1 MTQATQTEQ
10 RNMVPIQC
18 PQCGNR
24 YESPV
29 ISLIDVGAYPELRSY
44 FLSGQLNVA
53 VCPKCQAPVMLEV
66 PLVYHDP
73 KAEFLAIY
81 FPQQLNIPE
90 LEKQKMI
97 GEVTQSLMRSLP
109 PEQRK
114 GYFLNPRQFVSR
126 QSMADAI
133 YGTMGISQEEL
144 DRQRKKA
151 KLVEQL
157 QVFAD
162 DPKGLQM
169 MVKNSDKDIDG
180 EFFAIL
186 ASMLE
191 QAGATGDEKT
201 KGRLEMLR
209 DNLMPI
215 TTWGKKAQ
223 KQRAAVEGLKDV
235 KSPEEFVDR
244 IVAADEDE
252 IGAIVLAAR
261 PALDYRFFEEL
272 TRRVDAAKG
281 PERERLTKLR
291 DRLLELTK
299 QLDDA
304 ARESVET
311 SVGLLQEIVNSPS
324 PRSAVREHA
333 DEIDEMFMSV
343 LTRNM
348 QAAEQKGDNEL
359 LDRLA
364 MVYEEIMRLMQSTAP
379 PEVQF
384 INELVMAPYP
394 DGTRQ
399 LLQENREIV
408 TPELLDL
415 IAQMADQMAEDEGE
429 DAAGMVKRLRDI
441 RAQAQLMI

>member
-1 MTQATQTEQ
+1 
-10 RNMVPIQC
+10 
-18 PQCGNR
+18 
-24 YESPV
+24 V

-53 VCPKCQAPVMLEV
+53 VCPQCQAGVMLEV

-73 KAEFLAIY
+73 RADFLAIY

-90 LEKQKMI
+90 MEKQRMI

-109 PEQRK
+109 PDQRR

-126 QSMADAI
+126 QSLTDAI

-169 MVKNSDKDIDG
+169 MVKSADKDIDG
-180 EFFAIL
+180 EFFTIL

-191 QAGATGDEKT
+191 QASATGDEKT
-201 KGRLEMLR
+201 KVRLEMLR
-209 DNLMPI
+209 ENLLPI
-215 TTWGKKAQ
+215 TTWGKRAQ
-223 KQRAAVEGLKDV
+223 KQRAAVESLKDL
-235 KSPEEFVDR
+235 KTPEELVGR

-252 IGAIVLAAR
+252 VAAIVLAVR
-261 PALDYRFFEEL
+261 PALDYKFFESM
-272 TRRVDAAKG
+272 TQRVDAATG
-281 PERERLTKLR
+281 PEKERLTKLR
-291 DRLLELTK
+291 DRLLELTQ

-304 ARESVET
+304 ARESVEA
-311 SVGLLQEIVNSPS
+311 SVKLLGEIINSPS
-324 PRSAVREHA
+324 PRSAVHEHA
-333 DEIDEMFMSV
+333 EEIDEMFMSV

-348 QAAEQKGDNEL
+348 QAAEQKGDEAL
-359 LDRLA
+359 LSRLS
-364 MVYEEIMRLMQSTAP
+364 MVYEEIIGMMQRSAP

-384 INELVMAPYP
+384 INELVTAPYP

-399 LLQENREIV
+399 LLQENREMV

-415 IAQMADQMAEDEGE
+415 VAQMASQMAEDEGE
-429 DAAGMVKRLRDI
+429 DAADMVKRLRDI

>member
-1 MTQATQTEQ
+1 MTEPTQTAQ

-18 PQCGNR
+18 PNCGNR
-24 YESPV
+24 FESPV

-53 VCPKCQAPVMLEV
+53 VCPKCQTPVMLEV

-73 KAEFLAIY
+73 KAEFLAVY

-126 QSMADAI
+126 QSLADAI

-169 MVKNSDKDIDG
+169 MVKSSDKDIDG
-180 EFFAIL
+180 EFFSIL

-191 QAGATGDEKT
+191 QASATGDEKAR
-201 KGRLEMLR
+201 GRLEMLR

-215 TTWGKKAQ
+215 TSWGKRAQ
-223 KQRAAVEGLKDV
+223 KQRAAVESLKDV
-235 KSPEEFVDR
+235 KTPEELVDR

-252 IGAIVLAAR
+252 IGAIVLAVR
-261 PALDYRFFEEL
+261 PALDYKFFETL
-272 TRRVDAAKG
+272 TGRVDAAKG
-281 PERERLTKLR
+281 AEKERLAKLR

-304 ARESVET
+304 TRESVET
-311 SVGLLQEIVNSPS
+311 SVKLLQEIINSPS
-324 PRSAVREHA
+324 PRTAVREHA
-333 DEIDEMFMSV
+333 DEIDDMFMSV

-348 QAAEQKGDNEL
+348 QAAEQKGDQSL
-359 LDRLA
+359 LQRLA
-364 MVYEEIMRLMQSTAP
+364 MVYEEIMNLMQAGAP

-394 DGTRQ
+394 DGARQ
-399 LLQENREIV
+399 LLQENREVV

-415 IAQMADQMAEDEGE
+415 IGQMADQMAEEEGE
-429 DAAGMVKRLRDI
+429 DAAEMVKRLRDI

>member
-1 MTQATQTEQ
+1 MTEPTQTAQ

-18 PQCGNR
+18 PNCGNR

-29 ISLIDVGAYPELRSY
+29 ISLIDVGQYPELRSY

-53 VCPKCQAPVMLEV
+53 VCPKCQTPVMLEV

-73 KAEFLAIY
+73 KAEFVAIY
-81 FPQQLNIPE
+81 FPQQLSIPE

-97 GEVTQSLMRSLP
+97 GEVTQQLMRSLP

-126 QSMADAI
+126 QSLADAI

-191 QAGATGDEKT
+191 QASATGDEKA
-201 KGRLEMLR
+201 KGKLEMLR

-215 TTWGKKAQ
+215 TTWGKRAQ
-223 KQRAAVEGLKDV
+223 KQRAAVESLKDV
-235 KSPEEFVDR
+235 KTPEELVDR
-244 IVAADEDE
+244 ITAADEDE
-252 IGAIVLAAR
+252 IGAIVLAVR
-261 PALDYRFFEEL
+261 PALDYRFFETL
-272 TRRVDAAKG
+272 TGRVDAAAG
-281 PERERLTKLR
+281 AERERLTKLR

-299 QLDDA
+299 SLDDA
-304 ARESVET
+304 ARESMES
-311 SVGLLQEIVNSPS
+311 SVKMLQEIINSPS
-324 PRSAVREHA
+324 PRTAVRDRA
-333 DEIDEMFMSV
+333 DEIDDMFMSI

-348 QAAEQKGDNEL
+348 QAAEQEGDQAL
-359 LDRLA
+359 LQRLS
-364 MVYEEIMRLMQSTAP
+364 MIYEEIMNLMQAGAP

-399 LLQENREIV
+399 LLMENREV
-408 TPELLDL
+408 VSPELLDL
-415 IAQMADQMAEDEGE
+415 IGQMADQMAEEEGE
-429 DAAGMVKRLRDI
+429 DSAEMVKRLRDI

>member
-1 MTQATQTEQ
+1 MTEPTPTAQ
-10 RNMVPIQC
+10 RNMVPITC
-18 PQCGNR
+18 AQCGNR

-73 KAEFLAIY
+73 RAEFLAIY

-114 GYFLNPRQFVSR
+114 GYFFSPRQFASR
-126 QSMADAI
+126 QSLADAI

-157 QVFAD
+157 SVFAD

-169 MVKNSDKDIDG
+169 MIKTSDRDIDG
-180 EFFAIL
+180 EFFSIL
-186 ASMLE
+186 ATLHE
-191 QAGATGDEKT
+191 QAEASGDEKM
-201 KGRLEMLR
+201 KGRLELLR
-209 DNLMPI
+209 ENLMPI
-215 TTWGKKAQ
+215 TTWGKRAQ
-223 KQRAAVEGLKDV
+223 KQRAAVESLKDV
-235 KSPEEFVDR
+235 KSSEEFVER
-244 IVAADEDE
+244 MVRADEDE
-252 IGAIVLAAR
+252 VAAIVLAAR
-261 PALDYRFFEEL
+261 PALDYSFFEGL
-272 TRRVDAAKG
+272 TQRVDAATGFEK
-281 PERERLTKLR
+281 ERLTKLR
-291 DRLLELTK
+291 ERLLELTK

-304 ARESVET
+304 ARESIQA
-311 SVGLLQEIVNSPS
+311 SVHLLQEIINSPS
-324 PRSAVREHA
+324 PRTALRDRA
-333 DEIDEMFMSV
+333 DEIDDMFMTV

-348 QAAEQKGDNEL
+348 QAAQQKGDQAL
-359 LDRLA
+359 LARLG
-364 MVYEEIMRLMQSTAP
+364 MVYDEIMSLMQAGAP

-384 INELVMAPYP
+384 INELVTAPYP
-394 DGTRQ
+394 DGTRK
-399 LLQENREIV
+399 LLQENREAM
-408 TPELLDL
+408 TSELVDL
-415 IAQMADQMAEDEGE
+415 IGQMADEMAANEGE
-429 DAAGMVKRLRDI
+429 DAAEMVKRLRDI

>member
-1 MTQATQTEQ
+1 MTEPTQTAQ

-18 PQCGNR
+18 PNCGNR
-24 YESPV
+24 FESPV

-53 VCPKCQAPVMLEV
+53 LCPKCQTPVMLEV

-73 KAEFLAIY
+73 KAEFLAVY
-81 FPQQLNIPE
+81 FPQQLSIPE

-126 QSMADAI
+126 QSLADAI

-169 MVKNSDKDIDG
+169 MVKSSDKDIDG

-191 QAGATGDEKT
+191 QASATGDEKA

-215 TTWGKKAQ
+215 TSWGKRAQ
-223 KQRAAVEGLKDV
+223 KQRAAVESLKDV
-235 KSPEEFVDR
+235 KTPEELVDR

-252 IGAIVLAAR
+252 IGAIVLAVR
-261 PALDYRFFEEL
+261 PALDYKFFETL
-272 TRRVDAAKG
+272 TGRVDAAKG
-281 PERERLTKLR
+281 AEKERLAKLR

-304 ARESVET
+304 TRESVET
-311 SVGLLQEIVNSPS
+311 SVKLLQEIINSSS
-324 PRSAVREHA
+324 PRTAVREHA
-333 DEIDEMFMSV
+333 DEIDDMFMSV

-348 QAAEQKGDNEL
+348 QAAEQKGDQSL
-359 LDRLA
+359 LQRLA
-364 MVYEEIMRLMQSTAP
+364 MVYEEIMNLMQAGAP

-384 INELVMAPYP
+384 INELVIAPYP

-399 LLQENREIV
+399 LLQENREDV

-415 IAQMADQMAEDEGE
+415 IGQMADQMSEEEGE
-429 DAAGMVKRLRDI
+429 DAAEMVKRLRDI

>member
-1 MTQATQTEQ
+1 MTQPSQTAQ
-10 RNMVPIQC
+10 RNEVPIQC
-18 PQCGNR
+18 PQCGNA
-24 YESPV
+24 YSSPIV
-29 ISLIDVGAYPELRSY
+29 TMIDVGAFPELRSY

-53 VCPKCQAPVMLEV
+53 ECPKCKTQIMLEL

-114 GYFLNPRQFVSR
+114 GYFLNPRQFVNR
-126 QSMADAI
+126 QNLNDAV

-144 DRQRKKA
+144 DRQRRKA

-157 QVFAD
+157 MVFAD

-169 MVKNSDKDIDG
+169 MIRGKDAEFDG
-180 EFFAIL
+180 EFFAL
-186 ASMLE
+186 LGGMLE
-191 QAGATGDEKT
+191 QASAIGDEKS

-209 DNLMPI
+209 ENLLPV
-215 TTWGKKAQ
+215 TTWGKRAQ
-223 KQRAAVEGLKDV
+223 KQRAAVDSLKDL
-235 KSPEEFVDR
+235 KNPEEFLEK

-252 IGAIVLAAR
+252 VAAIALAAR
-261 PALDYRFFEEL
+261 PALDYGFFQSL
-272 TRRVDAAKG
+272 TGRVDAAQGAEKD
-281 PERERLTKLR
+281 RLAKLR
-291 DRLLELTK
+291 DRLLDLTQ
-299 QLDDA
+299 QLDQA
-304 ARESVET
+304 TREGIEESVK
-311 SVGLLQEIVNSPS
+311 LLQEIINSDS
-324 PRSAVREHA
+324 PRSAVHEHA
-333 DEIDEMFMSV
+333 EEIDDMFMSV

-348 QAAEQKGDNEL
+348 EAAAQKGDKAL
-359 LDRLA
+359 MSRLG
-364 MVYEEIMRLMQSTAP
+364 MVYEEIMNLMQASAP
-379 PEVQF
+379 PEVQL

-399 LLQENREIV
+399 VLSENRDAV

-415 IAQMADQMAEDEGE
+415 IGQMADEMAQGEEEG
-429 DAAGMVKRLRDI
+429 AAEMVKRLRDI
-441 RAQAQLMI
+441 RSQAMLMI